1 MFYVLPV
8 CEKEKKLRDVKL
20 VLREKERELAILQ
33 KQVEA
38 LKVAAALLE
47 EPNQPE
53 RGNAVPISE
62 EEKKDIWP

>member
-1 MFYVLPV
+1 
-8 CEKEKKLRDVKL
+8 LRDVKV

-47 EPNQPE
+47 EPKHKHPE
-53 RGNAVPISE
+53 RGNAVPIPE

>member
-1 MFYVLPV
+1 
-8 CEKEKKLRDVKL
+8 LRDVKV

-47 EPNQPE
+47 EPKQPE